1 MWVMR
6 SMLAAA
12 SLTLLAA
19 SGCAGDDDSGDSGV
33 AAERSTS
40 ARFSER
46 SVHYSADGE
55 VRDIVRGAFDW
66 ERKRG
71 WAIERSAGSVTR
83 TVQIGSRCYRR
94 EGSGPWRSFR
104 ATDVD
109 GLCEAAL
116 FGNPGKELQLVRAVA
131 RTEAAGEA
139 TIRGVKTTRYRAE
152 LDVGAVKGPIELWV
166 DEDGVVRRSRQRGPQ
181 KRSFVST
188 REYFDFGVDVEV
200 EAPKRVTA

>member
-1 MWVMR
+1 MR
-6 SMLAAA
+6 RLMQSALATA

-19 SGCAGDDDSGDSGV
+19 AGCGGDDGADSGV
-33 AAERSTS
+33 GGDVPTS
-40 ARFSER
+40 ARFLER
-46 SVHYSADGE
+46 SVHYFPNGE
-55 VRDIVRGAFDW
+55 VRDTVRGAFDW
-66 ERKRG
+66 ERKYG
-71 WAIERSAGSVTR
+71 WAIERSAGTVTR
-83 TVQIGSRCYRR
+83 TVQIGWKCYRR
-94 EGSGPWRSFR
+94 EGSSPWRSFR

-166 DEDGVVRRSRQRGPQ
+166 DEDGVVRRSRQRGPE

-188 REYFDFGVDVEV
+188 REYFDFGVDVQV
-200 EAPKRVTA
+200 EPPKRVTA

>member
-1 MWVMR
+1 MR
-6 SMLAAA
+6 SVLATA

-19 SGCAGDDDSGDSGV
+19 SGCAGDEDGAGPG
-33 AAERSTS
+33 ATGERATS

-46 SVHYSADGE
+46 SVHYFPDGA
-55 VRDIVRGAFDW
+55 VRDSVRGAFDW
-66 ERKRG
+66 ETKRG
-71 WAIERSAGSVTR
+71 WAIERSAGTVTR
-83 TVQIGSRCYRR
+83 TVQIGPRCYRR
-94 EGSGPWRSFR
+94 EGSKPWRSFR

-131 RTEAAGEA
+131 KTEAAGGE
-139 TIRGVKTTRYRAE
+139 TIRGVKTTRYRAQ

-166 DEDGVVRRSRQRGPQ
+166 DEQGVVRRSRQRGPE
-181 KRSFVST
+181 KRSFLST

-200 EAPKRVTA
+200 EPPKRVTA